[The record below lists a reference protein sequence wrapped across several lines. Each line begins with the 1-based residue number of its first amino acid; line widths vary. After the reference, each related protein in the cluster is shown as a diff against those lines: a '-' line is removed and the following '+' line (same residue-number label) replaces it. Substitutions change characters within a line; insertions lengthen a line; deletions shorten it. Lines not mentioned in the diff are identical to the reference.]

1 MRREFTERF
10 TGRGARR
17 LWAWVLSLALVSFS
31 ASGVLAA
38 EEKVLKVKKGDVPP
52 TELGLTRDG
61 KLVETTE
68 FSRKVVVVTF
78 WATWCA
84 PCRAE
89 IGYLEAL
96 QRKVS
101 KDILQVVAVNIE
113 ARDVFRN
120 ALRKMNDFQML
131 VLNDQHKRYADAF
144 GVGGIPHMLIIGK
157 NGKVAAVHRGYS
169 EAFIPTLAQEI
180 AAELVA
186 DVKPAADVGNAPAA
200 KAPG

>member
-1 MRREFTERF
+1 MRHELGKRF
-10 TGRGARR
+10 TANGASQFS
-17 LWAWVLSLALVSFS
+17 AWVLSLALIAISIG
-31 ASGVLAA
+31 GVHAA
-38 EEKVLKVKKGDVPP
+38 EETPLKVKKGDVPP
-52 TELGLTRDG
+52 AALGLTRDG

-68 FSRKVVVVTF
+68 FSGKVLVVTF

-89 IGYLEAL
+89 LGYLESL

-113 ARDVFRN
+113 ERDVFRS
-120 ALRKMNDFQML
+120 ALRKLSDYQIL
-131 VLNDQHKRYADAF
+131 VLNDQYKRYSGTF

-169 EAFIPTLAQEI
+169 EAFIPRLAEEI
-180 AAELVA
+180 AAELFAGVKQDDKAGSVA
-186 DVKPAADVGNAPAA
+186 VVTT
-200 KAPG
+200 PG